1 MNRKQLKKAYK
12 KVGIAQKKKLLI
24 IEYIK
29 KIDTRLAHIESL
41 LQRMPEMTAAA
52 HFIEEERKEG
62 LDFMQR
68 YSE

>member
-29 KIDTRLAHIESL
+29 KIDTRLANIE
-41 LQRMPEMTAAA
+41 
-52 HFIEEERKEG
+52 
-62 LDFMQR
+62 
-68 YSE
+68 